1 MKTTLYTLAA
11 LVSALTAQ
19 AIMVT
24 SPNQYTVWSSAANSS
39 TAITWTSVSTD
50 PSTFDI
56 YLVDMT
62 SSPSYSSLLPLLLL
76 PSRFRR
82 EHDGN
87 LHTGE
92 TVQVNF
98 VALGKPEQ
106 IYAQSGQFDIVE
118 AAAAESSSAAAS
130 STSAT
135 ASASST
141 SASASS
147 TSAAASG
154 SASASSARS
163 VDASSSS
170 SAAAAVA
177 SSASGSAT
185 SSMRSAAS
193 SISRAAASASG
204 SGSAAAASAS
214 GSAVASTGAGVSN
227 VKMSGAALLG
237 MGVAVI
243 AGGALVM

>member
-1 MKTTLYTLAA
+1 MKTTFYTLAA

-24 SPNQYTVWSSAANSS
+24 SPDQYTVWSSTANSS
-39 TAITWTSVSTD
+39 TAITWSSVSTD

-62 SSPSYSSLLPLLLL
+62 SSPSYSSLLA
-76 PSRFRR
+76 S
-82 EHDGN
+82 DVSTNDGSYTVSGN
-87 LHTGE
+87 LHTGD
-92 TVQVNF
+92 TMQVNF
-98 VALGKPEQ
+98 VAPGKSEQ
-106 IYAQSGQFDIVE
+106 IYAQSGQFDVVE
-118 AAAAESSSAAAS
+118 APAVSSISAAAS
-130 STSAT
+130 G
-135 ASASST
+135 SST
-141 SASASS
+141 SASASP
-147 TSAAASG
+147 TSAAAAVASG

-163 VDASSSS
+163 VDASSSM

-214 GSAVASTGAGVSN
+214 GSAAAPASAGVSN
-227 VKMSGAALLG
+227 VKMPGAALLG